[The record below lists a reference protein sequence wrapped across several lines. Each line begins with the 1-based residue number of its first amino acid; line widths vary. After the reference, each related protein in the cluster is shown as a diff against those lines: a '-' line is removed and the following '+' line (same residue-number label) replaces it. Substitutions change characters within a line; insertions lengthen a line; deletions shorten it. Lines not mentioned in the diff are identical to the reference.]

1 MDDNFGKWLELATDL
16 AEKSI
21 KNYLGAIRKIN
32 LDLSEQNI
40 VQMTLEE
47 INSTEEL
54 EIIKKD
60 YFLNPEYKELDEKGN
75 GMYSAAFNKFVE
87 LPLVE
92 RAINKSQGEDKA
104 SNCLEKIL
112 SKESSFDHAVIK
124 AVSTLRQ
131 TDLKGDFLSLYIPPT
146 SSADK

>member
-16 AEKSI
+16 AEKTI

-40 VQMTLEE
+40 VQMNLEE

-60 YFLNPEYKELDEKGN
+60 YFLNPNLEYSCLFFRGW
-75 GMYSAAFNKFVE
+75 V
-87 LPLVE
+87 
-92 RAINKSQGEDKA
+92 
-104 SNCLEKIL
+104 NCM
-112 SKESSFDHAVIK
+112 F
-124 AVSTLRQ
+124 T
-131 TDLKGDFLSLYIPPT
+131 
-146 SSADK
+146 

>member
-16 AEKSI
+16 AEKTI

-60 YFLNPEYKELDEKGN
+60 
-75 GMYSAAFNKFVE
+75 
-87 LPLVE
+87 
-92 RAINKSQGEDKA
+92 
-104 SNCLEKIL
+104 
-112 SKESSFDHAVIK
+112 
-124 AVSTLRQ
+124 
-131 TDLKGDFLSLYIPPT
+131 
-146 SSADK
+146 

>member
-21 KNYLGAIRKIN
+21 KNYIGAIRKIN

-54 EIIKKD
+54 
-60 YFLNPEYKELDEKGN
+60 
-75 GMYSAAFNKFVE
+75 
-87 LPLVE
+87 
-92 RAINKSQGEDKA
+92 
-104 SNCLEKIL
+104 
-112 SKESSFDHAVIK
+112 
-124 AVSTLRQ
+124 
-131 TDLKGDFLSLYIPPT
+131 
-146 SSADK
+146 